1 MEIPQATL
9 DRFNLASSIT
19 TLAVTRINPC
29 YEIAKLFVTELNK
42 TAGQEYVTKAG
53 KKGKSIFYTEILV
66 MKDLKK
72 LKISDDVHK
81 ANGFYSECE
90 KSSLGFR
97 FYYKCQLKKIK

>member
-1 MEIPQATL
+1 MDL
-9 DRFNLASSIT
+9 SLFDRYQYASNLT

-29 YEIAKLFVTELNK
+29 YEIAKLFCEELNK

-53 KKGKSIFYTEILV
+53 KKGKTIFYTEILV

-72 LKISDDVHK
+72 LKMSDDVHK
-81 ANGFYSECE
+81 ANGFFAQCE

-97 FYYKCQLKKIK
+97 YFYKCKLKQV